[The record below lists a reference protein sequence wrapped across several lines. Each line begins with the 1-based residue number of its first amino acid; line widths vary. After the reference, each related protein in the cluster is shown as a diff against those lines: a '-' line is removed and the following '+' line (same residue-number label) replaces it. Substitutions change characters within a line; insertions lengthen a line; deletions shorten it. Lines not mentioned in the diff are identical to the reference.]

1 MDGRILPFDRVS
13 VRFVVALTAALVA
26 CCPEDSAQ
34 AFDFFGLWSWG
45 ETPPP
50 ISRTAISYAVTINV
64 EGDGSLKNAVQDASS
79 LYKLR
84 KDAPPDGDALARR
97 AQSDFGP
104 IIDAMWGAGY
114 YDATVTISI
123 DGASLSILSN
133 DIGPLSRV
141 AESYRNRAV
150 APVSIDVNPG
160 PLFRLRSLRVL
171 GLDGAELSE
180 AELPARI
187 VRLKPGDPAAAAG
200 LRAAQARIV
209 DYFRKEGRPF
219 AKVAAIAPVV
229 DHAAHVMDLTLTVA
243 PGPIAPFG
251 EATMNGPHDFNPAI
265 ARSFLYIQPG
275 DPYSPQAIEDAR
287 NAIRQIP
294 AVGGVR
300 ITEGKTLDAYGRLP
314 YTVDVEDRLPYA
326 IGASAKY
333 STTNGP
339 AGQVYWEDRNVF
351 GGAERLR
358 LQADVFY
365 APPWYIT
372 SQDIR
377 SFSIHDL
384 GWRFSASF
392 LKPALWGTPNDLLV
406 DALDERVSTSGAGFF
421 GYEVEDADATV
432 ALRHQFGQNFWMQ
445 AGIQAQTGVATDFLG
460 QVDYTLVGVPVSANY
475 DTTDSKLDPTRGVR
489 LNASVVAFPTAL
501 GSSVDLVQG
510 KARASAYYSLD
521 PNSRFV
527 LAGLVGVGAMG
538 GADLADIPANWR
550 FYAGGGGSVRGYAW
564 NSLGPTGPFGLAVI
578 GGRSELN
585 VSAELR
591 VRVTDTI
598 GIVPFFDAG
607 NAFATSFPNF
617 SAPLATAVGVG
628 LRYYTTIGPIRADV
642 AFPLE
647 RTVGASRPV
656 ALYVSIGQA
665 F

>member
-1 MDGRILPFDRVS
+1 MDSRVLSARSS
-13 VRFVVALTAALVA
+13 VRFVVALAAAMVA
-26 CCPEDSAQ
+26 CSPRDSAE

-45 ETPPP
+45 ESPAP

-64 EGDGSLKNAVQDASS
+64 EGGGGSLKNAVQDASS
-79 LYKLR
+79 LYTLR

-97 AQSDFGP
+97 AESDFGP

-123 DGASLSILSN
+123 DGASLSILSS
-133 DIGPLSRV
+133 DIAAFSRA

-150 APVSIDVNPG
+150 APVAINVDPG
-160 PLFRLRSLRVL
+160 PLFRLRAIRVL
-171 GLDGAELSE
+171 GPTGAELSE
-180 AELPARI
+180 ADLPARI
-187 VRLKPGDPAAAAG
+187 LRLKPGDPAAAAEV
-200 LRAAQARIV
+200 RAAQARIV
-209 DYFRKEGRPF
+209 DYFRKQGRPF
-219 AKVAAIAPVV
+219 AKVGSIAPVV
-229 DHAAHVMDLTLTVA
+229 DHAAHVMDLTLTVE

-251 EATMNGPHDFNPAI
+251 NATMNGPHDFNPAI

-275 DPYSPQAIEDAR
+275 DPYSPQALEDAR
-287 NAIRQIP
+287 NTIRQIP

-300 ITEGKTLDAYGRLP
+300 ITEGTALDAYGRLP

-358 LQADVFY
+358 LQADIFY
-365 APPWYIT
+365 APPWYIF
-372 SQDIR
+372 SQPIN

-392 LKPALWGTPNDLLV
+392 LKPALWGTPNDLVV
-406 DALDERVSTSGAGFF
+406 DALGERVSTSGDNFF
-421 GYEVEDADATV
+421 GYEAEDADATV
-432 ALRHQFGQNFWMQ
+432 ALRHRFGQNFWMQ
-445 AGIQAQTGVATDFLG
+445 AGIEAQTGVATDFLG
-460 QVDYTLVGVPVSANY
+460 RVNYTLVGVPVSMNY

-489 LNASVVAFPTAL
+489 LNASAVGFPTAL
-501 GSSVDLVQG
+501 GSSVDIVQG

-521 PNSRFV
+521 PDSRFV
-527 LAGLVGVGAMG
+527 LAGLVGLGAMG

-550 FYAGGGGSVRGYAW
+550 FYAGGAGSVRGYGW
-564 NSLGPTGPFGLAVI
+564 NSLAPTGPFGLAVI
-578 GGRSELN
+578 GGRSLFN
-585 VSAELR
+585 ASAELR

-617 SAPLATAVGVG
+617 SEPLAAAVGVG
-628 LRYYTTIGPIRADV
+628 LRYYTAIGPIRLDV
-642 AFPLE
+642 AFPLQ
-647 RTVGASRPV
+647 RRANNGPV
-656 ALYVSIGQA
+656 AVYVSIGQA

>member
-1 MDGRILPFDRVS
+1 M
-13 VRFVVALTAALVA
+13 VA
-26 CCPEDSAQ
+26 CSDRESAR
-34 AFDFFGLWSWG
+34 AFDFFGLWGSD

-50 ISRTAISYAVTINV
+50 VSPTAISYAVTIHA
-64 EGDGSLKNAVQDASS
+64 GGLKNAVMDASS
-79 LYKLR
+79 LYQLR
-84 KDAPPDGDALARR
+84 KDPPADGDALARR
-97 AQSDFGP
+97 AESDFGP

-123 DGASLSILSN
+123 DRASLSILSS
-133 DIGPLSRV
+133 DIAGFARA

-150 APVSIDVNPG
+150 APVSISVSPG
-160 PLFRLRSLRVL
+160 PLFTLRSIRVL
-171 GLDGAELSE
+171 GPGGAELSE

-187 VRLKPGDPAAAAG
+187 VRLKPGSSAAAAE

-209 DYFRKEGRPF
+209 DYFRKEGRPL
-219 AKVAAIAPVV
+219 AQVASVTPVV
-229 DHAAHVMDLTLTVA
+229 DHAAHVMDVTFTFD

-251 EATMNGPHDFNPAI
+251 EATMNGPHTFNPAI

-275 DPYSPQAIEDAR
+275 DPYSPRAIEDAR
-287 NAIRQIP
+287 NTIRQIP

-300 ITEGKTLDAYGRLP
+300 ITEGTALDAYGRLP

-351 GGAERLR
+351 GGAEQLR
-358 LQADVFY
+358 LQADIFY

-372 SQDIR
+372 SQNLN

-406 DALDERVSTSGAGFF
+406 NALGERTSTSGAGFF
-421 GYEVEDADATV
+421 GYEAEDADATV
-432 ALRHQFGQNFWMQ
+432 ALRHRFTQNFWVQ
-445 AGIQAQTGVATDFLG
+445 AGIEAQTGVATDFLG
-460 QVDYTLVGVPVSANY
+460 QVDYTLVGVNASANY

-489 LNASVVAFPTAL
+489 LNASVGGYPTAL
-501 GSSVDLVQG
+501 GSTLDLVQG

-521 PNSRFV
+521 PDSRFV
-527 LAGLVGVGAMG
+527 LAGLIGVGAMG

-550 FYAGGGGSVRGYAW
+550 FYAGGGGSVRGYAY
-564 NSLGPTGPFGLAVI
+564 NSLGPAGPFGLAVI
-578 GGRSELN
+578 GGRSLFYG
-585 VSAELR
+585 SAELR
-591 VRVTDTI
+591 VKVTDTI

-607 NAFATSFPNF
+607 NAYATSFPNF
-617 SAPLATAVGVG
+617 DAPLATAVGLG
-628 LRYYTTIGPIRADV
+628 LRYYTAIGPIRADV
-642 AFPLE
+642 AFPLQ
-647 RTVGASRPV
+647 RRQGNAPV
-656 ALYVSIGQA
+656 AFYVSIGQA

>member
-1 MDGRILPFDRVS
+1 MVVSRLPDRLR
-13 VRFVVALTAALVA
+13 VRFVVALVAAMIA
-26 CCPEDSAQ
+26 CSHQDSAQ
-34 AFDFFGLWSWG
+34 AFDFFGLWGWG
-45 ETPPP
+45 ESPPP
-50 ISRTAISYAVTINV
+50 VSRTTISYAVTV
-64 EGDGSLKNAVQDASS
+64 DVDGGDRGLKNAVMDASS
-79 LYKLR
+79 LYQLR

-97 AQSDFGP
+97 AESDFGS

-114 YDATVTISI
+114 YDAAVTISI
-123 DGASLSILSN
+123 DRADLSILSS
-133 DIGPLSRV
+133 DIAGFARA
-141 AESYRNRAV
+141 AEGYRNRAV
-150 APVSIDVNPG
+150 APVTINVNPG
-160 PLFRLRSLRVL
+160 PLFRLRSIGVV
-171 GLDGAELSE
+171 GADGAELSE
-180 AELPARI
+180 EELPARV
-187 VRLKPGDPAAAAG
+187 VRLKPGDPAAAAE

-209 DYFRKEGRPF
+209 DYFRKQGRPL
-219 AKVAAIAPVV
+219 AKVTSVAPLV
-229 DHAAHVMDLTLTVA
+229 DHRAHVMDVTFTVD

-287 NAIRQIP
+287 NTIRQIP

-300 ITEGKTLDAYGRLP
+300 ITEGAALDAYGRLP

-326 IGASAKY
+326 VGASAKY

-358 LQADVFY
+358 LQAEVFY
-365 APPWYIT
+365 APPWYVF
-372 SQDIR
+372 SQDIN

-406 DALDERVSTSGAGFF
+406 DALDERVSTSGADFF
-421 GYEVEDADATV
+421 GYEAENADATA
-432 ALRHQFGQNFWMQ
+432 ALRHRFGQNFWVQ
-445 AGIQAQTGVATDFLG
+445 AGIEAQTGVATDFLG
-460 QVDYTLVGVPVSANY
+460 RVNYTLVGVPVSANY

-489 LNASVVAFPTAL
+489 LNASVVGFPTAL
-501 GSSVDLVQG
+501 GSTVDLVQG

-521 PNSRFV
+521 PDSRFV
-527 LAGLVGVGAMG
+527 LAGLIGLGAMG

-550 FYAGGGGSVRGYAW
+550 FYAGGAGSVRGYAW

-578 GGRSELN
+578 GGRSLFN
-585 VSAELR
+585 ASAELR

-598 GIVPFFDAG
+598 GVVPFFDAG

-617 SAPLATAVGVG
+617 NVPLATAVGVG
-628 LRYYTTIGPIRADV
+628 LRYYTAIGPIRADL

-647 RTVGASRPV
+647 RHVGTGPV
-656 ALYVSIGQA
+656 AFYVSIGQA

>member
-1 MDGRILPFDRVS
+1 MCL
-13 VRFVVALTAALVA
+13 VVALVA
-26 CCPEDSAQ
+26 SVIAFNAR
-34 AFDFFGLWSWG
+34 AFDFFGLWGSG

-50 ISRTAISYAVTINV
+50 VSRTAISYAVTIEV
-64 EGDGSLKNAVQDASS
+64 EDGDSALKNAVTDTSS

-84 KDAPPDGDALARR
+84 KDPPPDGDALARR
-97 AQSDFGP
+97 AESDFGP
-104 IIDAMWGAGY
+104 IVDAMWGAGY

-123 DGASLSILSN
+123 DRANLSILSS
-133 DIGPLSRV
+133 DIASFGRA
-141 AESYRNRAV
+141 AESYRNRTV
-150 APVSIDVNPG
+150 APVTITINPG
-160 PLFRLRSLRVL
+160 PLFRLRSIRVL
-171 GLDGAELSE
+171 SADGAELSE

-187 VRLKPGDPAAAAG
+187 VRLKPGDPAAAAD

-209 DYFRKEGRPF
+209 DYFRKEGRPL
-219 AKVAAIAPVV
+219 AKVASVAPVV
-229 DHAAHVMDLTLTVA
+229 DHAAHVMDVTFTVD

-251 EATMNGPHDFNPAI
+251 EATMNGPNDFNPAI
-265 ARSFLYIQPG
+265 ARSFLYIHPG

-287 NAIRQIP
+287 NSIRQIP

-300 ITEGKTLDAYGRLP
+300 ITEGTALDAYGHLP
-314 YTVDVEDRLPYA
+314 YTVDLEDRLPFA
-326 IGASAKY
+326 VGASAKY

-365 APPWYIT
+365 APPWYVT
-372 SQDIR
+372 SQNIQ
-377 SFSIHDL
+377 SFSINDI

-392 LKPALWGTPNDLLV
+392 LKPALWGTPNDLLL
-406 DALDERVSTSGAGFF
+406 DALGERVSTSGAGFF
-421 GYEVEDADATV
+421 GYQAEDADATA
-432 ALRHQFGQNFWMQ
+432 ALRHRFNQNFWMQ
-445 AGIQAQTGVATDFLG
+445 AGIEAQTGVATDVLG
-460 QVDYTLVGVPVSANY
+460 RVNYTLVGVPVSANY

-489 LNASVVAFPTAL
+489 LNASVAGFPTAL
-501 GSSVDLVQG
+501 GSTVDIVQG

-521 PNSRFV
+521 PDSRFV

-538 GADLADIPANWR
+538 GAELGDIPANWR
-550 FYAGGGGSVRGYAW
+550 FYAGGGGSVRGYAY

-578 GGRSELN
+578 GGRSLFQA
-585 VSAELR
+585 SAELR

-628 LRYYTTIGPIRADV
+628 VRYYTAIGPIRADI
-642 AFPLE
+642 AFPLD
-647 RTVGASRPV
+647 RHVGTGPV
-656 ALYVSIGQA
+656 ALYISIGQA

>member
-1 MDGRILPFDRVS
+1 MVVSGVLDRVNM
-13 VRFVVALTAALVA
+13 RFVVALAAAMIA
-26 CCPEDSAQ
+26 CSDGDSVQ
-34 AFDFFGLWSWG
+34 AFDFFGLWGSD

-50 ISRTAISYAVTINV
+50 VSRTAISYAVTVDI
-64 EGDGSLKNAVQDASS
+64 EGGDGALKTAVTDASS

-84 KDAPPDGDALARR
+84 KDPPPDGDALARR
-97 AQSDFGP
+97 AESDFGP

-114 YDATVTISI
+114 YDAAVTISI
-123 DGASLSILSN
+123 DRASMSILST
-133 DIGPLSRV
+133 DIAGF
-141 AESYRNRAV
+141 AHAADSYRNRVV
-150 APVSIDVNPG
+150 APVSIAVIPG
-160 PLFRLRSLRVL
+160 PMFTFRSIRVV
-171 GLDGAELSE
+171 GADGAELSE

-187 VRLKPGDPAAAAG
+187 VRLKPGDPAAVAD

-209 DYFRKEGRPF
+209 DYFREEGRPL
-219 AKVAAIAPVV
+219 AKVASVAPVV
-229 DHAAHVMDLTLTVA
+229 DHAAQVMDVTFTVD

-251 EATMNGPHDFNPAI
+251 EATMNGPNDFNPAI
-265 ARSFLYIQPG
+265 ARSFLYIYPG
-275 DPYSPQAIEDAR
+275 EPYSPQAIEDAR
-287 NAIRQIP
+287 NTIRQIP

-300 ITEGKTLDAYGRLP
+300 IAEGTALDAYGRLP

-351 GGAERLR
+351 GGAERVR

-365 APPWYIT
+365 APPWYVT

-377 SFSIHDL
+377 SFSIDDI

-392 LKPALWGTPNDLLV
+392 LKPALFGTPNDLLV
-406 DALDERVSTSGAGFF
+406 DALGERVSTSGAGFL

-432 ALRHQFGQNFWMQ
+432 ALRHRFGQNFWMQ
-445 AGIQAQTGVATDFLG
+445 AGIEAQTGVATDALG
-460 QVDYTLVGVPVSANY
+460 RVNYTLVGVPVSANY

-489 LNASVVAFPTAL
+489 LNASVAGYPTAL
-501 GSSVDLVQG
+501 GSTVDLVQG

-521 PNSRFV
+521 PDSRFV
-527 LAGLVGVGAMG
+527 LAGLIGLGAMG

-550 FYAGGGGSVRGYAW
+550 FYAGGGGSVRGYAYDE
-564 NSLGPTGPFGLAVI
+564 LGPTGPFGAVI
-578 GGRSELN
+578 GGRSLFQA
-585 VSAELR
+585 SAELR

-628 LRYYTTIGPIRADV
+628 LRYYTAIGPIRADI
-642 AFPLE
+642 AFPLD
-647 RTVGASRPV
+647 RHPGTGPV
-656 ALYVSIGQA
+656 AVYVSIGQA